1 MVRAALWE
9 SERNAIETVLSDAQV
24 RSVSPAVREF
34 LPQIHAFLGSKM
46 AGEAPPCPKSILGLG
61 PFLRYYL
68 IRCSDEDFDS
78 AVQAVSLPP
87 SPHPQHILDDLLA
100 LFPRFPACSLLHHHL
115 SQLFRKVLKQDA
127 KQRALLCSTGFV
139 AFVAQ
144 HCEDVR
150 RPLGLFSRRSP
161 TADRSAR
168 SLAASR
174 RPKPG
179 CCASSSRSCS
189 PASSPRKCSAGPRF
203 GPVWCRQCPVR

>member
-78 AVQAVSLPP
+78 AVQAVSSVKIP
-87 SPHPQHILDDLLA
+87 
-100 LFPRFPACSLLHHHL
+100 
-115 SQLFRKVLKQDA
+115 
-127 KQRALLCSTGFV
+127 
-139 AFVAQ
+139 
-144 HCEDVR
+144 
-150 RPLGLFSRRSP
+150 LFSRTSEVIVA
-161 TADRSAR
+161 TVLHALAM
-168 SLAASR
+168 SLHRERMYVPPPQVMRNS
-174 RPKPG
+174 
-179 CCASSSRSCS
+179 
-189 PASSPRKCSAGPRF
+189 
-203 GPVWCRQCPVR
+203 